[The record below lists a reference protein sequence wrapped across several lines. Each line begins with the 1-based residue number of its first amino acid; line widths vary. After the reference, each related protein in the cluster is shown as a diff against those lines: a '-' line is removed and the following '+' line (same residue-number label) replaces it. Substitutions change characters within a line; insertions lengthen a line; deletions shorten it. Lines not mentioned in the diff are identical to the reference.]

1 MARKKKS
8 KDVADIENYINN
20 TGKENYRRGTERAAD
35 DWAKKTSD
43 WIDEYVPNIRAA
55 YKKAIDKYGGVE
67 KYLESS
73 LTTKFD
79 VARQVAE
86 ETQKL
91 AREHLSKA
99 LSQSKG
105 VTRSGISV
113 ESYKNGVDSY
123 KNGRAKA
130 RQTVEDVEEITF

>member
-1 MARKKKS
+1 MARKKKFR
-8 KDVADIENYINN
+8 DVKDIEKYIND
-20 TGKENYRRGTERAAD
+20 TGKENYRRGTEKAAET
-35 DWAKKTSD
+35 WAKKTSD
-43 WIDEYVPNIRAA
+43 WINEYVPGIRAK
-55 YKKAIDKYGGVE
+55 YKEVIDKYGGVE

-86 ETQKL
+86 ETQRL
-91 AREHLSKA
+91 ARVHLSKA
-99 LSQSKG
+99 LEEAKG
-105 VTRSGISV
+105 LTRSGIS
-113 ESYKNGVDSY
+113 VDSY